1 MADKKEIK
9 MILRQAKTPSKR
21 RVAEIIKKGTP
32 KEKALLFFL
41 NGDMR
46 YREGQQDMQ
55 LLTKKQE
62 EQLLNS
68 YAEGTPEDNELYG
81 YLNRIH
87 AIKMYQKD
95 FVSMCRYYKES
106 LILFTNFYN
115 IFFDYWHECSTMQKT
130 LDCIKQMEDLPFKKE
145 SELSHK
151 AILSP
156 LYDFLKG
163 SYIKTKL
170 PYATIKENQFGQLI
184 VDMTGE
190 KGSLYTNLAV
200 AAKECTL
207 AQARANLANAE
218 SYLERI
224 KAADPRSISGAD
236 VDKAKAAYHGA
247 KAGVA
252 SAEASLQLARI
263 DLERTCVRSPITGRA
278 GKALFTKGNY
288 VTPQG
293 SPLAVIVQDDP
304 VRVTFSMPDRD
315 YLDRL
320 KEFEAEGAVFDTKLR
335 LSNGDIIEATGQR
348 DFENN
353 TVDRKTGTIAVRL
366 RYENKNGLLIPGSLV
381 RVITK
386 PVATRLVRYI
396 PQEAVLADAQGD
408 YVYTVN
414 AQNKAVMKR
423 VHLGDEYGSSRFV
436 ESGLE
441 KGDKIVVQGI
451 QMLRPGI
458 AVKVVENQKN
468 MDTAAE
474 QAKQSDF
481 DLAPDKDGKKDTKD
495 VKDAKADI
503 KAAKEEPQGKKV
515 PAAMPPV
522 KQQGK

>member
-1 MADKKEIK
+1 MDEKQKQSNTKRIAIIVIILLAVGCGWYWYKGMQVKKMQAMAAARAA
-9 MILRQAKTPSKR
+9 MATPMVVLGE
-21 RVAEIIKKGTP
+21 VAEANLSTE
-32 KEKALLFFL
+32 KEYVGSVEPIQTVNVVPSIVGKIAAVNFK
-41 NGDMR
+41 
-46 YREGQQDMQ
+46 EGSSVRAGQ
-55 LLTKKQE
+55 
-62 EQLLNS
+62 
-68 YAEGTPEDNELYG
+68 
-81 YLNRIH
+81 
-87 AIKMYQKD
+87 
-95 FVSMCRYYKES
+95 V
-106 LILFTNFYN
+106 LFTIEQN
-115 IFFDYWHECSTMQKT
+115 DYKATV
-130 LDCIKQMEDLPFKKE
+130 
-145 SELSHK
+145 ELRK
-151 AILSP
+151 A
-156 LYDFLKG
+156 
-163 SYIKTKL
+163 
-170 PYATIKENQFGQLI
+170 Q
-184 VDMTGE
+184 
-190 KGSLYTNLAV
+190 
-200 AAKECTL
+200 L